1 MFPFFASLSVKKH
14 TKIKKYECDVCLK
27 RFYLPTDLKYHKRIH
42 TNERPYK
49 CSYCPKHFKRP
60 STRATHMRIHVDG
73 KKFKCDYC
81 EYRATTSQNIRKHTS
96 SKHTQ
101 QVNVASSLTPTTSS
115 VASVAVAVAVAVGPL
130 QSPMALPIIGGMRSS
145 SSGDVSSSSFP
156 MNSETFPLDAF
167 FEFESEL
174 PELKWTEKGGDPF
187 PQIPPSLMDFLEEQ
201 QPNHNNKNKRPRN
214 EEYDGSAMLSSSES
228 LQVTKRIKI

>member
-1 MFPFFASLSVKKH
+1 MRKH

-42 TNERPYK
+42 TGERPFE
-49 CSYCPKHFKRP
+49 CSICAKRFKRP
-60 STRATHMRIHVDG
+60 STRATHMRSHIEG
-73 KKFKCDYC
+73 KKFECDYC
-81 EYRATTSQNIRKHTS
+81 EYTATTSQNIRTHTA
-96 SKHTQ
+96 SKHTITQ
-101 QVNVASSLTPTTSS
+101 HVNVNVASSYLTTTTSS
-115 VASVAVAVAVAVGPL
+115 SVAVAVGPL

-145 SSGDVSSSSFP
+145 SSGDVLSSSFP

-214 EEYDGSAMLSSSES
+214 EEYDGSAMLSSSSSEP

>member
-1 MFPFFASLSVKKH
+1 MRCHVPSSQFQ
-14 TKIKKYECDVCLK
+14 CD
-27 RFYLPTDLKYHKRIH
+27 H
-42 TNERPYK
+42 
-49 CSYCPKHFKRP
+49 
-60 STRATHMRIHVDG
+60 
-73 KKFKCDYC
+73 CD
-81 EYRATTSQNIRKHTS
+81 YRATTAQNIRKHIVA
-96 SKHTQ
+96 KHTQ
-101 QVNVASSLTPTTSS
+101 QVNVNVASSLTTTTSS
-115 VASVAVAVAVAVGPL
+115 VAVAVGPL
-130 QSPMALPIIGGMRSS
+130 QSPIALPIIGGMRSS

-214 EEYDGSAMLSSSES
+214 EEYDGSAMLSSSSSEP

>member
-1 MFPFFASLSVKKH
+1 MKKH
-14 TKIKKYECDVCLK
+14 TKIKKYECDVCLI
-27 RFYLPTDLKYHKRIH
+27 YLPTDLKYHKRIH

-101 QVNVASSLTPTTSS
+101 QVNVNVASSFLTTTTSS
-115 VASVAVAVAVAVGPL
+115 VAVAVGPL

-145 SSGDVSSSSFP
+145 SSGDVLSSSFP

-214 EEYDGSAMLSSSES
+214 EEYDGSAMLSSSSSEP

>member
-1 MFPFFASLSVKKH
+1 MKKH

-42 TNERPYK
+42 TNERPFK

-101 QVNVASSLTPTTSS
+101 QVNVNVASSLTPTTSS
-115 VASVAVAVAVAVGPL
+115 VASVAVAVGPL

-145 SSGDVSSSSFP
+145 SSGDVLSSSFP

-174 PELKWTEKGGDPF
+174 PEPNWTEEEGGNPF
-187 PQIPPSLMDFLEEQ
+187 PQIPPSLMNFLEH
-201 QPNHNNKNKRPRN
+201 QPNHNDNNKRPRN
-214 EEYDGSAMLSSSES
+214 EEDDGSATSSSSS
-228 LQVTKRIKI
+228 LSDQVTKRIKI

>member
-1 MFPFFASLSVKKH
+1 MKKH

-60 STRATHMRIHVDG
+60 STRATHMRIHVNG
-73 KKFKCDYC
+73 KKCKCDHC
-81 EYRATTSQNIRKHTS
+81 EYRATTSQNIRKHTAA
-96 SKHTQ
+96 KHTQ
-101 QVNVASSLTPTTSS
+101 QVNVNVASSFLTTTTSS
-115 VASVAVAVAVAVGPL
+115 VAVAVGPL

-145 SSGDVSSSSFP
+145 SSGDVLSSSFP

-174 PELKWTEKGGDPF
+174 PEPEPNWTEEEGGNPF
-187 PQIPPSLMDFLEEQ
+187 PQIPPSLINFLEH
-201 QPNHNNKNKRPRN
+201 QPNHNDNNKRPRN
-214 EEYDGSAMLSSSES
+214 EEDDGSATSSSSSSSSSSSLSEP

>member
-1 MFPFFASLSVKKH
+1 
-14 TKIKKYECDVCLK
+14 
-27 RFYLPTDLKYHKRIH
+27 
-42 TNERPYK
+42 
-49 CSYCPKHFKRP
+49 
-60 STRATHMRIHVDG
+60 MRIHVDG

-101 QVNVASSLTPTTSS
+101 QVNVNVASSLTPTTSS
-115 VASVAVAVAVAVGPL
+115 VAVAVGPL

-174 PELKWTEKGGDPF
+174 PEPNWTEEEGGNPF
-187 PQIPPSLMDFLEEQ
+187 PQIPPSLMNFLEH
-201 QPNHNNKNKRPRN
+201 QPNHNDNNKRPRN
-214 EEYDGSAMLSSSES
+214 EEDDGSATSSSSSLSEP

>member
-1 MFPFFASLSVKKH
+1 MKKH

-42 TNERPYK
+42 TNERPFK

-101 QVNVASSLTPTTSS
+101 QVNVNVHVASSLTPTTSS
-115 VASVAVAVAVAVGPL
+115 VASVAVAVGPL
-130 QSPMALPIIGGMRSS
+130 QSPIALPIIGGMRSS
-145 SSGDVSSSSFP
+145 SSGDVLSSSFP

-174 PELKWTEKGGDPF
+174 PEPNWTEEEGGGDPF
-187 PQIPPSLMDFLEEQ
+187 PQIPPSLMNFLEH
-201 QPNHNNKNKRPRN
+201 QPNHNDNNKRPRN
-214 EEYDGSAMLSSSES
+214 EEDDGSATSSSSSSLSEP

>member
-1 MFPFFASLSVKKH
+1 VRKH

-42 TNERPYK
+42 TGERPFE
-49 CSYCPKHFKRP
+49 CSICAKRFKRP
-60 STRATHMRIHVDG
+60 STRATHMRSHIEG
-73 KKFKCDYC
+73 KKFECDYC
-81 EYRATTSQNIRKHTS
+81 EYTATTSQNIRTHTA
-96 SKHTQ
+96 SKHTITQ
-101 QVNVASSLTPTTSS
+101 HVNVNVASSYLTTTTSS
-115 VASVAVAVAVAVGPL
+115 SVAVAVGPL

-145 SSGDVSSSSFP
+145 SSGDVLSSSFP

-174 PELKWTEKGGDPF
+174 PEPEPNWTEEEGGNPF
-187 PQIPPSLMDFLEEQ
+187 PQIPPSLMNFLEH
-201 QPNHNNKNKRPRN
+201 QPNHKDNNKRPRN
-214 EEYDGSAMLSSSES
+214 EEDDGSATSSSMSSLSEP